1 MAGQYLVFGFV
12 FLCLF
17 SFSAQNDQSSKT
29 ADVQVENEDG
39 TKQVFKGNRLEPM
52 KGESCVLCAQKAVN
66 SEPRLTTLRSNVVL
80 TVGEAASVCDGDST
94 DLPTGLCSYIQ
105 DEGYCSKDKSLSCNH
120 SPEELAEEIVDR
132 LLVPM
137 ATGNDDI
144 DTKLALGIV
153 LMNLGHLDD
162 ALDQF
167 TSLIKSKPNIMGAY
181 YGRGVVY
188 SRKGLQDPVNAAR
201 ALSDFTKSI
210 EKSTD
215 QNEPYARRAEV
226 YLSLGQYHKALL
238 DLNKAASLR
247 PTDKIYFLRGILH
260 LLLENFKDAETD
272 FKRNLDVES
281 PLYLTSYFHLGL
293 AQYYRGKVRNAIEVF
308 KEVLKIQ
315 PKNVEATTSL
325 AQAFRELG
333 NLRAARNKFNH
344 SLALSPRHP
353 FTLHLQGNMFY
364 YSGEPAKAVHDF
376 NKCLEADPGN
386 INCQYMQALS
396 YVSMGKFYEGVK
408 SSTKV
413 MVKNLP
419 ELSASPE
426 FVKAHYLREYARYLH
441 AHLDSPVSNLKLD
454 EELNSE
460 FKDHWAKLLPFKF
473 TKEYKEQSGL
483 QPSIRDVNQLVLTDY
498 PQNVQNLICK
508 ADKIG
513 WLMQVNSD
521 GYTANKR
528 LNLAMG
534 IAAIHI
540 SQKLEARWKAL
551 RQNKQMERSLIWREI
566 FNIAVQYRRLVDPE
580 QPVLWLD
587 KMPDFNTADGYR
599 TDISFKK
606 GPVQNIKVLN
616 YFNLAFQLAKTMLKQ
631 YIGPGDDIDKAKT
644 CEELLNVAKKRKIN
658 QHGFVVSTQVPSSR
672 KNNEKDRL
680 PGAMIIL
687 SEDSVVA
694 YSVAIGLIMSVGRQV
709 TGKIPNGKLLE
720 MEALLSGAP
729 DAFILVT
736 KQWMNIKRLNVPT
749 STLPKVWETFPTV
762 RSVLEVLSVN
772 TESCS

>member
-1 MAGQYLVFGFV
+1 
-12 FLCLF
+12 
-17 SFSAQNDQSSKT
+17 
-29 ADVQVENEDG
+29 
-39 TKQVFKGNRLEPM
+39 
-52 KGESCVLCAQKAVN
+52 
-66 SEPRLTTLRSNVVL
+66 
-80 TVGEAASVCDGDST
+80 
-94 DLPTGLCSYIQ
+94 
-105 DEGYCSKDKSLSCNH
+105 
-120 SPEELAEEIVDR
+120 
-132 LLVPM
+132 
-137 ATGNDDI
+137 
-144 DTKLALGIV
+144 
-153 LMNLGHLDD
+153 MNLK
-162 ALDQF
+162 
-167 TSLIKSKPNIMGAY
+167 II
-181 YGRGVVY
+181 
-188 SRKGLQDPVNAAR
+188 
-201 ALSDFTKSI
+201 
-210 EKSTD
+210 
-215 QNEPYARRAEV
+215 
-226 YLSLGQYHKALL
+226 GQ
-238 DLNKAASLR
+238 
-247 PTDKIYFLRGILH
+247 
-260 LLLENFKDAETD
+260 
-272 FKRNLDVES
+272 
-281 PLYLTSYFHLGL
+281 
-293 AQYYRGKVRNAIEVF
+293 
-308 KEVLKIQ
+308 
-315 PKNVEATTSL
+315 
-325 AQAFRELG
+325 
-333 NLRAARNKFNH
+333 
-344 SLALSPRHP
+344 
-353 FTLHLQGNMFY
+353 
-364 YSGEPAKAVHDF
+364 
-376 NKCLEADPGN
+376 
-386 INCQYMQALS
+386 
-396 YVSMGKFYEGVK
+396 
-408 SSTKV
+408 
-413 MVKNLP
+413 
-419 ELSASPE
+419 
-426 FVKAHYLREYARYLH
+426 
-441 AHLDSPVSNLKLD
+441 
-454 EELNSE
+454 
-460 FKDHWAKLLPFKF
+460 KLLPFKF

-483 QPSIRDVNQLVLTDY
+483 QPSIRDVNQLVLADY

-534 IAAIHI
+534 IAAVHI

-687 SEDSVVA
+687 SEDRDERVMFSLNVATTKSRTVAYHAEIDAVFNQLQEEIKRTGISKVSDVDLVLNIILTMVYYFYDLMPLTRGSSVVA